1 MVTPPRS
8 PPQSDGNS
16 EPQPKK
22 TRQSTRLRRLTLRS
36 LDQPR
41 PIVNVDPA
49 TGRASGPEKQ
59 KFHSF
64 LGVVAREKIPIVH
77 SNWKNVPETLKD
89 MVWGD
94 ILAKFDI
101 PEAEKAKKKVMSTV
115 GTRWRQF
122 KSSLTT
128 KFVYADTQAGQEENP
143 SAKYGMD
150 KQTWDEF
157 VASRK
162 TPDWQEIRKKA
173 KESQKYNDCPH
184 VLSRGGYDLL
194 EKKMLD
200 EKTKQ
205 RQQQALLTENPLSD
219 LEEPP
224 SPIKRHV
231 KWKMARTKRY
241 GQMTSKAAKEI
252 SDRIDSLEEQ
262 TTQGSFVP
270 HGRDDILN
278 TAIGKPEHPGRVR
291 AAGSGMTLTQFYGR
305 ATRTSSSSSATLMQQ
320 QWADIIG
327 NIKEQVRNEYEEQHK
342 RSLEEFKKELSS
354 QIFIQLSQMGSQYSP
369 LIEVDLQALAARLS
383 TKGSNVETADVDP
396 SGDKNVSLKPTMG
409 LYVQRQNTTVLVAL
423 GKICEGGSAI
433 HNVTYADDV
442 VRVSV
447 DKVIEGDAE
456 VPFPTSE
463 IQYVKQALQTFIAWP
478 TNLVKKV
485 SHEESDTSPKKL
497 PETDERGTNDFDH
510 DPLRQLIKSL
520 YFMYDTPVELKW
532 DGSKFGLS
540 NVDASFFL
548 TFSDVNEIVAGY
560 KCLNISILQLWMLFL
575 DEWSSTLGHASVYGF
590 LEPQSIHNA
599 KDRRAEC
606 EHYLQAWLKESQRE
620 GPLATGSTV
629 SCDQCCCMVLFVTAM
644 KSANTTADGTNNPAT
659 PKWVEVKSHVQSGG
673 YECGYY
679 VMHWMWNIV
688 GGGLKNDWSMWFLDG
703 TALDNETIT
712 TIRQKWAAYFLKVQS
727 IQCTKFR
734 VNDGEDNYTTL
745 PRIDPSVSQRIPTQ
759 HGKSYDTSTPVSR
772 NATIYCSTEILS
784 LDWECKSD
792 RLVCELIYHV
802 VPLDKKLLIGTSDG
816 CIKAWNVDA
825 KRVVCDLNTTEAFPS
840 VLDIKCSP
848 VEPIFVSAAA
858 SGGAG
863 SNYIDNLGFA
873 SLTVWNMKTWKAMT
887 VLPLG
892 EDPPAITSLC
902 FNHNGKIL
910 AASAVDGMIHMF
922 VEDMSAGLQI
932 TGWPAHDSSI
942 SSILFGP
949 DETSIFSLGSD
960 GKASIINLMLFQLVK
975 WVIFEWSLQNQGQ
988 ILWSR
993 DSSRFCYPLNDSK
1006 YCRHEMALDANG
1018 RRLLVTSS
1026 SFRAPIYQVNDSW

>member
-1 MVTPPRS
+1 MVTLPRS
-8 PPQSDGNS
+8 PLQSDGNL

-22 TRQSTRLRRLTLRS
+22 TPQSPRLRRLTLRS

-101 PEAEKAKKKVMSTV
+101 PEAEKAKKKVMSTM

-143 SAKYGMD
+143 SVKYGMD

-194 EKKMLD
+194 EKKFKDNNRHLC
-200 EKTKQ
+200 
-205 RQQQALLTENPLSD
+205 

-224 SPIKRHV
+224 YPIKRHV

-241 GQMTSKAAKEI
+241 SQMTSKAAKEI
-252 SDRIDSLEEQ
+252 SDRIHDYNQFGTNFCLLYNYYLINSFNMLCLFLDSLEEQ
-262 TTQGSFVP
+262 MTQGSFVP

-278 TAIGKPEHPGRVR
+278 MAIGKPEHLGRVR

-320 QWADIIG
+320 QWVDIIG

-409 LYVQRQNTTVLVAL
+409 LYVQRQHTTVLVAL

-433 HNVTYADDV
+433 HNVTDADDV
-442 VRVSV
+442 VR
-447 DKVIEGDAE
+447 
-456 VPFPTSE
+456 
-463 IQYVKQALQTFIAWP
+463 
-478 TNLVKKV
+478 
-485 SHEESDTSPKKL
+485 ESDTSPKKL
-497 PETDERGTNDFDH
+497 PETNERGTNDFDH
-510 DPLRQLIKSL
+510 DPLHQLIKSL

-532 DGSKFGLS
+532 DGSKFELS

-560 KCLNISILQLWMLFL
+560 KYFWMSGAQLWVMLPCMDSL
-575 DEWSSTLGHASVYGF
+575 SHNRYTMQRINVLNVSITYKHDSRNRNERGHWQLVVLCPATNVV
-590 LEPQSIHNA
+590 
-599 KDRRAEC
+599 
-606 EHYLQAWLKESQRE
+606 AWFCSLRKK
-620 GPLATGSTV
+620 PDTHIKTAINN
-629 SCDQCCCMVLFVTAM
+629 AM
-644 KSANTTADGTNNPAT
+644 KSTNTTADGTNNPAT
-659 PKWVEVKSHVQSGG
+659 PKWIEVKSHVQSGG

-688 GGGLKNDWSMWFLDG
+688 SGGLKNDWSMAIIVSCCGCFHGRTLG
-703 TALDNETIT
+703 VISLSCDNEAT
-712 TIRQKWAAYFLKVQS
+712 RGFGPLLPGNLKVDFGDVEALERIFKEKGEHIAVFILEPIQGEAGVIFPPDGYLKVVRDIGSKYNVLMIADEIQTGLARTGKMLAYIAHVYSKFIGPLPGSPDEFVAS
-727 IQCTKFR
+727 INKCFPHI
-734 VNDGEDNYTTL
+734 V
-745 PRIDPSVSQRIPTQ
+745 
-759 HGKSYDTSTPVSR
+759 DT
-772 NATIYCSTEILS
+772 IIL
-784 LDWECKSD
+784 
-792 RLVCELIYHV
+792 
-802 VPLDKKLLIGTSDG
+802 
-816 CIKAWNVDA
+816 
-825 KRVVCDLNTTEAFPS
+825 LNT
-840 VLDIKCSP
+840 
-848 VEPIFVSAAA
+848 
-858 SGGAG
+858 
-863 SNYIDNLGFA
+863 NLMFQEKMKRSRK
-873 SLTVWNMKTWKAMT
+873 SL
-887 VLPLG
+887 
-892 EDPPAITSLC
+892 
-902 FNHNGKIL
+902 
-910 AASAVDGMIHMF
+910 ASA
-922 VEDMSAGLQI
+922 
-932 TGWPAHDSSI
+932 
-942 SSILFGP
+942 
-949 DETSIFSLGSD
+949 
-960 GKASIINLMLFQLVK
+960 
-975 WVIFEWSLQNQGQ
+975 
-988 ILWSR
+988 
-993 DSSRFCYPLNDSK
+993 
-1006 YCRHEMALDANG
+1006 
-1018 RRLLVTSS
+1018 
-1026 SFRAPIYQVNDSW
+1026 